1 MRERNETMRMKL
13 YQFMV
18 NRHTGIKT
26 RYHAVHDGAAG
37 IRKLISYGYL
47 LWLNFCY
54 YVLFCRFLDKK
65 TEMDFSEK
73 KRLPT
78 EKSESKARIL
88 PKELAKILSR
98 YDMISFDLFD
108 TLIFRPFS
116 EPADLFYFLG
126 ERLGIPDLKR
136 IRMEQEFFARKTCQ
150 KEKGHMEITLA
161 EIWLRIEKEVG
172 IPKDQGMETEC
183 ALEKKFCYANPY
195 MKEVFHHLK
204 NMGKRIVLISDM
216 YLPESF
222 LRELAEACGYT
233 GFEKLYISCDYG
245 KSKADGGLY
254 GLCREDYP
262 GKSFI
267 HIGDNRLSDVKMAE
281 KNGFMAY
288 YYPNINLEGKPYRSF
303 DLSPVIGSAYR
314 GIVNSYLYNGLH
326 GYSMEYEYGFIY
338 GGLFVLGYCHF
349 IHEYCRKNEINRL
362 LFLSRDGDILK
373 QAYDLI
379 FPGEDTVYAY
389 WSRAAAVKLMAEY
402 DRYDY
407 FRRYVYHK
415 VNQGITVSQAL
426 SAMELD
432 FLAEEWK
439 ELERELTDKNAD
451 KLKLFLQEHFNE
463 IIIAYRSQRK
473 AAQKY
478 YAKILAEA
486 KRAAVIDIGWAGSG
500 ALSLSY
506 LTKRIWKLPCELTG
520 ILAGTN
526 TPHNAEWDA
535 SEMFLQ
541 TGKLVSYLY
550 SASHN
555 RDLWKKHDP
564 GKNYNV
570 YWELLLSSHDR
581 QFLGFRSAEEM
592 SAGDVIWERDQSVA
606 FHFGRLDPNQKGIC
620 EIQQG
625 ILDFV
630 KEYMVH
636 FKDEPCMLRISGRD
650 AYAPMLLAAG
660 HQEKYLKKIS
670 EKFQIEIGI

>member
-1 MRERNETMRMKL
+1 MRMKI
-13 YQFMV
+13 YHVMV
-18 NRHTGIKT
+18 NRHNGIRT
-26 RYHAVHDGAAG
+26 RYHEMHDGAAG
-37 IRKLISYGYL
+37 IRKLFSYVYL
-47 LWLNFCY
+47 FWLNFCY
-54 YVLFCRFLDKK
+54 YILFCRFLGREKD
-65 TEMDFSEK
+65 MDFYEK
-73 KRLPT
+73 KRLLT
-78 EKSESKARIL
+78 MKSESKAYIQ
-88 PKELAKILSR
+88 PKELAEFLSG
-98 YDMISFDLFD
+98 YDVVSFDIFD

-126 ERLGIPDLKR
+126 ERFGIPDFKR
-136 IRMEQEFFARKTCQ
+136 IRMEQEFLARKACQ
-150 KEKGHMEITLA
+150 KEKGHMEIALA
-161 EIWLRIEKEVG
+161 EIWSRIETEVG
-172 IPKDQGMETEC
+172 IPKDQGMEAEC
-183 ALEKKFCYANPY
+183 ALEKQLCYANPY
-195 MKEVFHHLK
+195 MKEVYHHLK
-204 NMGKRIVLISDM
+204 NMGKQIVLISDM

-222 LRELAEACGYT
+222 LKELLKACGYI
-233 GFEKLYISCDYG
+233 GYEKLYVSCGYG

-254 GLCREDYP
+254 GLCRQDYP
-262 GKSFI
+262 KKSWI
-267 HIGDNRLSDVKMAE
+267 HIGDNFQSDVKMA
-281 KNGFMAY
+281 KKYGFMAY
-288 YYPNINLEGKPYRSF
+288 YYPNINQKGNLFRSF

-314 GIVNSYLYNGLH
+314 GIVNSHLYNGLH
-326 GYSMEYEYGFIY
+326 AYSMEYEYGFVY

-362 LFLSRDGDILK
+362 LFLTRDGDILK

-407 FRRYVYHK
+407 FRRYIYHK
-415 VNQGITVSQAL
+415 VNHGITVSQAL

-439 ELERELTDKNAD
+439 EPEEELTDKNAD
-451 KLKLFLQEHFNE
+451 KLKRFLQEHFNE
-463 IIIAYRSQRK
+463 IITAYRSQRK

-500 ALSLSY
+500 PLSLSY

-564 GKNYNV
+564 NKNYNV
-570 YWELLLSSHDR
+570 YWELLLSSPTR

-592 SAGDVIWERDQSVA
+592 SAEDVIWEKDQSVA
-606 FHFGRLDPNQKGIC
+606 FHFGRLDPNQNGIY

-630 KEYMVH
+630 KEYMAH

-660 HQEKYLKKIS
+660 HQEEYLKKIS